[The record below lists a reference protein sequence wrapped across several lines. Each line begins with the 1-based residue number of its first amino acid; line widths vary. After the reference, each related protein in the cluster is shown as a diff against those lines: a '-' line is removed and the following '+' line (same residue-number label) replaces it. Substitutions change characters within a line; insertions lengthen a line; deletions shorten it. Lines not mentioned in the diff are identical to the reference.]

1 MTSTQQDS
9 PSPSGRRDFLKAAGI
24 LAAGGAVGTARPAQ
38 ADAVGGRNRHKY
50 EELYPEEFYEEQQRA
65 SIIYLP
71 IGAPEEHGLQSVLA
85 VDPWTAYEI
94 CLRAATLSQG
104 IVYPIIP
111 IAPAGHPSWG
121 REELRRRASDAA
133 PPSCF
138 VGREVCKS
146 LYIELME
153 SLADLGFKSCIAF
166 SGHFPGDVL
175 LEEIDKEQGGVIRG
189 MRFWGGGLVRILK
202 DELKKMEEEH
212 PLWGGHGT
220 MWETSILRAL
230 NEQWVDLSRVD
241 RIKESPISHQ
251 LKDLSP
257 EKIQA
262 IKLAN
267 VQFGNRYLDL
277 AAERAAKLA
286 SDLLGSSSPSAG
298 E

>member
-1 MTSTQQDS
+1 MR
-9 PSPSGRRDFLKAAGI
+9 GH
-24 LAAGGAVGTARPAQ
+24 
-38 ADAVGGRNRHKY
+38 RH
-50 EELYPEEFYEEQQRA
+50 EFYEEQQRA
-65 SIIYLP
+65 PIIYLP

-85 VDPWTAYEI
+85 VDPWTTYEI
-94 CLRAATLSQG
+94 CLRAAALSQG
-104 IVYPIIP
+104 IVFPIVP
-111 IAPAGHPSWG
+111 IAPAGHPSWS
-121 REELRRRASDAA
+121 REELRRRAADAA

-138 VGREVCKS
+138 VSREVCKS

-175 LEEIDKEQGGVIRG
+175 LEEIEKEQGGVIRG

-202 DELKKMEEEH
+202 DELKRMDEEH

-220 MWETSILRAL
+220 MWETSMLRAL
-230 NEQWVDLSRVD
+230 NEQWVDFSRVD
-241 RIKESPISHQ
+241 HIQESAISHQ

-267 VQFGNRYLDL
+267 VEFGNRYLT
-277 AAERAAKLA
+277 AKIDSPGGFFKQHFLNFLPLPHGQGA
-286 SDLLGSSSPSAG
+286 LRPVFPSADDSIVGSSSCPCDLWVRRPRAASLQ
-298 E
+298 ERIQR